1 MNIVWLASY
10 PKSGNTWVRFMLYAA
25 IFGPP
30 KNSLDVSKKI
40 PDIHRPMPFD
50 IPESG
55 TLHIKTHF
63 ELKANHPKLADTS
76 KAIHIIRNPRDVML
90 SAINYRMLTSDT
102 ASEMQKDLVIKAF
115 LQAKGDPHWKASGFG
130 AWASHARSW
139 RNTTGFPVLPIRYED
154 LKANPHAQ
162 LESMLEF
169 LGIQRSREQ
178 MEEAVLAS
186 SFDFMRAL
194 EIREKK
200 TAKQR
205 TSLLFDGTSQA
216 TRKGIYFMNKGQSNQ
231 SLDSLMPGLDALF
244 DARFKDELAEFGYT
258 SDRSL

>member
-30 KNSLDVSKKI
+30 KNSGAVSKKI

-55 TLHIKTHF
+55 TLQIKTHF
-63 ELKANHPKLADTS
+63 ELSAKHPKLTETS

-90 SAINYRMLTSDT
+90 SAINYRTLTSDT
-102 ASEMQKDLVIKAF
+102 ASQSQKDLVIKAF
-115 LQAKGDPHWKASGFG
+115 LQAKGDPHWKSSSFG
-130 AWASHARSW
+130 TWASHARSW
-139 RNTTGFPVLPIRYED
+139 RNATDFPVLQIRYED
-154 LKANPHAQ
+154 LKSNPHTQ
-162 LESMLEF
+162 LERMLGF
-169 LGIQRSREQ
+169 LDIQRTLEQ
-178 MEEAVLAS
+178 IDEAVVAS

-200 TAKQR
+200 TAKQK

-244 DARFKDELAEFGYT
+244 DARFKDELAEFGYAL
-258 SDRSL
+258 D

>member
-50 IPESG
+50 IPASG
-55 TLHIKTHF
+55 TIQIKTHF
-63 ELKANHPKLADTS
+63 ELNENHPKLTDTS

-90 SAINYRMLTSDT
+90 SAINYRTLTNDSS
-102 ASEMQKDLVIKAF
+102 SELQKDLVIKSF
-115 LQAKGDPHWKASGFG
+115 LNEKGDPHWKTSGFG
-130 AWASHARSW
+130 TWASHARSW
-139 RNTTGFPVLPIRYED
+139 RNATGFPVLPIRYED

-162 LESMLEF
+162 LESMLQF
-169 LGIQRSREQ
+169 LDIQRTQEQ
-178 MEEAVLAS
+178 INEAVVAS

-200 TAKQR
+200 TSKQK
-205 TSLLFDGTSQA
+205 TNLLFDGTSQA

-231 SLDSLMPGLDALF
+231 SLDTLMSGLDALF
-244 DARFKDELAEFGYT
+244 DAKFKDELAEFGYT
-258 SDRSL
+258 PDRSP